1 MIARRIVPLLAVL
14 ATGCA
19 GTMNDGRP
27 DVAWGKKGSTYQEF
41 RLVQDQCRKHTDK
54 YLEDNWGGAFD
65 NDPMPGFHS
74 STEQGIW
81 LREDAKQEFYKCL
94 RSKRLSRGKGEAAL
108 NPAAPSWREV

>member
-1 MIARRIVPLLAVL
+1 MIARRIVPLPAVL

-81 LREDAKQEFYKCL
+81 LREDASQEFYKCPS
-94 RSKRLSRGKGEAAL
+94 SKGYHEEKVKR
-108 NPAAPSWREV
+108 P